1 MPALLAM
8 LLGGLIQITGSIA
21 GRVLVALG
29 ISVVTYTG
37 MNASLEWL
45 KTQAVSAMA
54 GAGGDVLGM
63 LGTMKVG
70 ECISIVTSAMIARQV
85 IAGIQNDS
93 VKKWVTK

>member
-85 IAGIQNDS
+85 ISGIQNDS